1 MMFNTA
7 KWTLLTT
14 IGLAG
19 GIVAALLVG
28 KPLDQLV
35 GAMVVTA
42 ILTCLVGA
50 VLGGMQ
56 AVYLRQLLARPIW
69 WVVAT
74 VAGVGIGLAVGVVLI
89 EQVGTLIAGH
99 RPHVVQLTPALRA
112 PSFAVLCLVS
122 GTILG
127 FSQWLVLRR
136 QSPRVRR
143 WIPTTAFA
151 LALAFSASSL
161 LVDAFAGGIASPVGV
176 ITFVLASGLA
186 FGALTSRPLRHAA

>member
-1 MMFNTA
+1 MLNMTQWN
-7 KWTLLTT
+7 LLTT

-35 GAMVVTA
+35 GAMIVTA

-50 VLGGMQ
+50 FLGGMQ

-74 VAGVGIGLAVGVVLI
+74 VAGMGIGLAVGAVLV
-89 EQVGTLIAGH
+89 EQVGTLISGH
-99 RPHVVQLTPALRA
+99 RPHIVQLTPALRA
-112 PSFAVLCLVS
+112 LSFAALGLVS

-127 FSQWLVLRR
+127 FSQWLVLRHQR
-136 QSPRVRR
+136 PTIQR
-143 WIPTTAFA
+143 WIPTTAVA
-151 LALAFSASSL
+151 LALAFPASSL
-161 LVDAFAGGIASPVGV
+161 IVDAFAGGIASPVGL
-176 ITFVLASGLA
+176 ITFVLASGLG
-186 FGALTSRPLRHAA
+186 FGAITSGPLRRAV

>member
-1 MMFNTA
+1 MFNMT

-14 IGLAG
+14 VGLAG

-28 KPLDQLV
+28 TPLDQLV
-35 GAMVVTA
+35 GAMLVTA

-56 AVYLRQLLARPIW
+56 AVYLRQILARPIW

-74 VAGVGIGLAVGVVLI
+74 IVGVGVGLAVGVVAI

-99 RPHVVQLTPALRA
+99 RPNVARLTPALRA
-112 PSFAVLCLVS
+112 LSFVAIGLIS

-136 QSPRVRR
+136 QSPKIRR
-143 WIPTTAFA
+143 WIPTTALA
-151 LALAFSASSL
+151 LSLAFSTSSL
-161 LVDAFAGGIASPVGV
+161 IVDTFAGGIASPVGV

-186 FGALTSRPLRHAA
+186 FGAFT

>member
-1 MMFNTA
+1 MFNMA

-19 GIVAALLVG
+19 GIVAALLLG
-28 KPLDQLV
+28 KPLDQFV

-74 VAGVGIGLAVGVVLI
+74 VVGVGVGLAVGVVVI
-89 EQVGTLIAGH
+89 EQAGTMITGH
-99 RPHVVQLTPALRA
+99 RPNVARLTPAIRA
-112 PSFAVLCLVS
+112 LSFLAIGLIS

-127 FSQWLVLRR
+127 LSQWLVLRR
-136 QSPRVRR
+136 QSPKVRR
-143 WIPTTAFA
+143 WIPTTAVA

-161 LVDAFAGGIASPVGV
+161 IVDAFASGIASPVGV

-186 FGALTSRPLRHAA
+186 FGAFTSGPLRRAI

>member
-1 MMFNTA
+1 MKPIEKA
-7 KWTLLTT
+7 LLV
-14 IGLAG
+14 IFWWKRGKLSLRQDVLPLIPLLILGLAG

-89 EQVGTLIAGH
+89 EQVGTLISGH
-99 RPHVVQLTPALRA
+99 RPHI
-112 PSFAVLCLVS
+112 VL
-122 GTILG
+122 
-127 FSQWLVLRR
+127 
-136 QSPRVRR
+136 
-143 WIPTTAFA
+143 
-151 LALAFSASSL
+151 
-161 LVDAFAGGIASPVGV
+161 
-176 ITFVLASGLA
+176 VLASGLA

>member
-1 MMFNTA
+1 MFNMT

-14 IGLAG
+14 VGLAG

-35 GAMVVTA
+35 GAMLVTA

-56 AVYLRQLLARPIW
+56 AVYLRQILARPIW

-74 VAGVGIGLAVGVVLI
+74 IVGVGVGLAVGVVAI

-99 RPHVVQLTPALRA
+99 RPNVARLTPALRA
-112 PSFAVLCLVS
+112 LSFVAIGLIS

-136 QSPRVRR
+136 QSPKIRR
-143 WIPTTAFA
+143 WIPTTALA
-151 LALAFSASSL
+151 LSLAFSTSSL
-161 LVDAFAGGIASPVGV
+161 IVDTFAGGIASPVGV

-186 FGALTSRPLRHAA
+186 FGAFTSGPLRRAIC